1 MGIIYLPQKKIKDFI
16 ISYKSYNK
24 NKVQFT
30 EFLDFLISKKNKIST
45 FSYNSFWYEFDDI
58 QDLKSFKNRNV

>member
-1 MGIIYLPQKKIKDFI
+1 MVIIFVPQKRIKGFI
-16 ISYKSYNK
+16 SGYKYYNK

-30 EFLDFLISKKNKIST
+30 EFLNFLISKRHKINT

-58 QDLKSFKNRNV
+58 KDLKSFKNKNV